1 MTKKG
6 KLALGLVLVLCVVL
20 AVYALVPRSL
30 TYASGIDPA
39 QTERLDVYL
48 LGIREDDSYHMTLTP
63 EDPVFEEL
71 WEKLDSKGYVPMV
84 SKNIPEAFHLPR
96 GSHGTDLNYDV
107 HLVFMQRDLEPGPH
121 VINMDGWEG
130 IYLNRWTY
138 RTSGSLAF
146 QQAVLDLLLEQDLEF
161 VPSE

>member
-1 MTKKG
+1 MTRKG

-48 LGIREDDSYHMTLTP
+48 LGIQEDDSYHMTLTP

-84 SKNIPEAFHLPR
+84 SENIPEAFHLPR
-96 GSHGTDLNYDV
+96 GCHGTDLNYDV

-121 VINMDGWEG
+121 LINMDGWEG
-130 IYLNRWTY
+130 IYLNRWLY

-146 QQAVLDLLLEQDLEF
+146 QQAVLDLLLEQELEEM
-161 VPSE
+161 PKA